1 MKALSRLLLVSAVFT
16 LMAGPV
22 FALSTAPSTTPALR
36 AASDHVPARGRS
48 LLTLLGYG
56 LAAFGT
62 IKVKDTAAAA
72 KKFVTRASA
81 AAGDYKDGVANA
93 GGDWEAATLAAED
106 NYGQATTQAIAD
118 KRFGKGVRGSGQK
131 MQKNAVVLGAQRYG
145 PGVQNAQD
153 AYAQG
158 VGPYLDV
165 LKGLTLP
172 PPGVRGSVANQQR
185 SAMVQTE
192 LNKKRLGM

>member
-1 MKALSRLLLVSAVFT
+1 MS
-16 LMAGPV
+16 
-22 FALSTAPSTTPALR
+22 
-36 AASDHVPARGRS
+36 
-48 LLTLLGYG
+48 
-56 LAAFGT
+56 
-62 IKVKDTAAAA
+62 IKVKDTAAVA
-72 KKFVTRASA
+72 KKFVTRAGA

-106 NYGQATTQAIAD
+106 NYGAATQQAIVD
-118 KRFGKGVRGSGQK
+118 KRFGKGVRGSGAK
-131 MQKNAVVLGAQRYG
+131 MQKNAVALGAVRYG

-165 LKGLTLP
+165 LKGITLP

-185 SAMVQTE
+185 SAVVQTE

>member
-1 MKALSRLLLVSAVFT
+1 M
-16 LMAGPV
+16 
-22 FALSTAPSTTPALR
+22 
-36 AASDHVPARGRS
+36 
-48 LLTLLGYG
+48 
-56 LAAFGT
+56 
-62 IKVKDTAAAA
+62 KVKDTASVA
-72 KKFVTRASA
+72 KKFVTRAAA
-81 AAGDYKDGVANA
+81 AAGDYKDGVANSGA
-93 GGDWEAATLAAED
+93 DWEAATLAAED
-106 NYGQATTQAIAD
+106 NYGTATTQAIAD

-131 MQKNAVVLGAQRYG
+131 MQKNAVALGAQRYG

-172 PPGVRGSVANQQR
+172 PHGVRGSIANQQR
-185 SAMVQTE
+185 SNAVQTE